1 LVQRSNRQ
9 SGYGF
14 VHFSCDSAGIEAAFQ
29 AVAALDNSTIDGIT
43 YNVELS
49 KNLLKQFNADGSAK
63 KDAVATE
70 GAGSGNNSGLSSPQ
84 RSSYNLL
91 QGNTPMK
98 SPTGGAGSFNELG
111 ERIPSS
117 LDILASPFDGNATPI
132 RSNNPNSN
140 KQQIPSVNYPS
151 VVLRSP
157 TAMDP
162 SSLPRSF
169 SNRIPSQSNITY
181 QQQSQQATTHRA
193 LGSREN
199 SFRSNHSA
207 GNGGGL
213 RSNNGSFR
221 CLNAR
226 SSSAQSLMSS
236 VGNTTVA
243 CTTTASSPSPLS
255 CSLSSNNGHLPLSLA
270 IGDDNSPFHK
280 HQSFRSDPGGNRVY
294 SFNKGGQGNG
304 GIGASHLSNTS
315 LLGQGSTHS
324 LSFQES
330 PLSRSLFSTQHSKFG
345 TSEISL
351 LSVPG
356 QAILSSSE
364 YGSFY
369 HSRDNHFD
377 EIPLVPPPRPD
388 SRASDCSDVSTDI
401 DGDEGNDFI
410 VTEEVDGIDAL
421 FMRSHP
427 NKEGKRFKKKKSH
440 TNIML
445 STNSNNDYLSVAHL
459 NKQEG
464 MVMPPPPPGIIGSSP
479 HHHHQH
485 SYPSQIQQRILSRNN
500 SNSSHLSSGNRTR
513 SNQSMRLSSESLLET
528 TPFFGDLDSLSLNNL
543 HLSSNHQLLSAQQ
556 QLLSSSPSAS
566 FYQSKNY
573 SLSSPHHS
581 EHNLLQSSQLLSSPP
596 ASSSFSALKCSSVSY
611 SSPSLSLN
619 EINSFPAS
627 SFGPF
632 SPSSSSVP
640 HLSAIHEE
648 HLMHDSLTS
657 QFPVSSSLF

>member
-1 LVQRSNRQ
+1 VT
-9 SGYGF
+9 F
-14 VHFSCDSAGIEAAFQ
+14 
-29 AVAALDNSTIDGIT
+29 
-43 YNVELS
+43 NVELS

-63 KDAVATE
+63 KDAVAMD
-70 GAGSGNNSGLSSPQ
+70 GVGSGNNSGLSSPQ

-91 QGNTPMK
+91 GSSCNGNMNNCTYTPIK
-98 SPTGGAGSFNELG
+98 SPGGPFNELG
-111 ERIPSS
+111 ERVPSS
-117 LDILASPFDGNATPI
+117 LDILASPFDGNTTPI
-132 RSNNPNSN
+132 RSNHSSSN
-140 KQQIPSVNYPS
+140 KQQIPSLAYPS

-162 SSLPRSF
+162 SLPRTF
-169 SNRIPSQSNITY
+169 SNRIPSQSNISY
-181 QQQSQQATTHRA
+181 QQQSQQTSSHRT

-199 SFRSNHSA
+199 SFRSNNS
-207 GNGGGL
+207 NNGGL

-236 VGNTTVA
+236 VANTTVA
-243 CTTTASSPSPLS
+243 STTTASSPSPLS
-255 CSLSSNNGHLPLSLA
+255 SSPHSSNNGHLPLSLA
-270 IGDDNSPFHK
+270 TGEDNSPFHK

-294 SFNKGGQGNG
+294 SFHKGVQGNG

-377 EIPLVPPPRPD
+377 GIPLVPPPRPD

-410 VTEEVDGIDAL
+410 VTEEDDGLDAL

-440 TNIML
+440 SNMVLTSNTNI
-445 STNSNNDYLSVAHL
+445 DYLSAAHL

-464 MVMPPPPPGIIGSSP
+464 MMMPPPPPGIIGSSP
-479 HHHHQH
+479 HHNHHQH

-500 SNSSHLSSGNRTR
+500 SNSSHLSSSNRTR
-513 SNQSMRLSSESLLET
+513 SNQSMRLSSESLLDT
-528 TPFFGDLDSLSLNNL
+528 APFFGDLDSLSLNNL
-543 HLSSNHQLLSAQQ
+543 HISSSNHQLNSAQQ

-566 FYQSKNY
+566 FYQSRNY

-581 EHNLLQSSQLLSSPP
+581 ELNLLPSSQLVSSPP
-596 ASSSFSALKCSSVSY
+596 ATSFAALKGSSVPF

-619 EINSFPAS
+619 EVSNFPPS

-632 SPSSSSVP
+632 SPSSSSLS
-640 HLSAIHEE
+640 HLSAIQEE
-648 HLMHDSLTS
+648 QLMHGPPSS
-657 QFPVSSSLF
+657 QFPISVSLGSSLF